1 MSEDTLPIDQ
11 EKRIKTL
18 FQAVGELRQQLGTL
32 ARQSWIREQEVNA
45 LHFEV
50 HALRLRIL
58 ELEDEQ
64 RKGSENLQP

>member
-32 ARQSWIREQEVNA
+32 ARQSWIREQEVNG
-45 LHFEV
+45 LHYEI
-50 HALRLRIL
+50 HALRLRTL
-58 ELEDEQ
+58 ELGDEK
-64 RKGSENLQP
+64 RKGLENFQP